1 MKKKKSN
8 LLNKIFFS
16 ISGRILYD
24 VPCKVCRDHSSG
36 KHYGIFAC
44 DGCAGFFKRSI
55 RRDRNYV
62 CKSKSERSCTVD
74 KTHRNQCRACRLQK
88 CFDVGMNKDAVQNE
102 RGPRN
107 STLRRQ
113 MAMFINKD
121 VMIGDVAH
129 QLRPD
134 YMLQTSIGNI
144 PFRPQMLPPMVL
156 DLSMHRNSVMMGMPT
171 YLPTVIPHHP
181 HHIPQSQPPP
191 QPPQTPPITDLKEIC
206 EAAAKLVLNNVCW
219 VKKCDAVSD
228 LTMNDQ
234 LFVLIES
241 WKDFFMIGAAQ
252 GLTHLNFGHLLSA
265 YENMH
270 DTREWREKLI
280 PIRNEFET
288 FQYTLAKMASQNI
301 DSYEYECLR
310 AIVLF
315 KSTKDND
322 HITSTT
328 GSNGSGSP
336 CSWTTNDGKQ
346 SHESSKIRALHS
358 DAKQRLQNYTQT
370 SKPTELNR
378 YEHLLRILPH
388 MNYVSGKTIA
398 ELFFRRSIGEV
409 GVIVNAITVHYL
421 KLKEKN

>member
-1 MKKKKSN
+1 
-8 LLNKIFFS
+8 
-16 ISGRILYD
+16 
-24 VPCKVCRDHSSG
+24 
-36 KHYGIFAC
+36 
-44 DGCAGFFKRSI
+44 
-55 RRDRNYV
+55 
-62 CKSKSERSCTVD
+62 
-74 KTHRNQCRACRLQK
+74 
-88 CFDVGMNKDAVQNE
+88 MNKDAVQNE

-129 QLRPD
+129 HLRPD

-144 PFRPQMLPPMVL
+144 PYRPQMLPPMVL
-156 DLSMHRNSVMMGMPT
+156 DLSMHRNMMGLPT
-171 YLPTVIPHHP
+171 YIPTVIPHP
-181 HHIPQSQPPP
+181 HHMPQPAPAPMPQQPPS
-191 QPPQTPPITDLKEIC
+191 PPISDLKEIC

-219 VKKCDAVSD
+219 VKKNDAVSD

-234 LFVLIES
+234 LYVLIES

-252 GLTHLNFGHLLSA
+252 GLTHVNFGQLLAA
-265 YENMH
+265 YETMH

-301 DSYEYECLR
+301 DNYEYDCLR

-315 KSTKDND
+315 KSTKDSD

-346 SHESSKIRALHS
+346 SHESSKIRALHA
-358 DAKQRLQNYTQT
+358 DAKLRLQTYTQT